1 MKRYGVVFGAGS
13 YDCNVTWYD
22 TLEEAIQ
29 ETSLYSE
36 NRIDIVYRI
45 NVSKTYYNP
54 ITGESVTI
62 EKED

>member
-1 MKRYGVVFGAGS
+1 MKRYGVVFGAGT
-13 YDCNVTWYD
+13 YDCCVNWFD

-36 NRIDIVYRI
+36 DHTDIVYRI

-54 ITGESVTI
+54 ITGESVTV